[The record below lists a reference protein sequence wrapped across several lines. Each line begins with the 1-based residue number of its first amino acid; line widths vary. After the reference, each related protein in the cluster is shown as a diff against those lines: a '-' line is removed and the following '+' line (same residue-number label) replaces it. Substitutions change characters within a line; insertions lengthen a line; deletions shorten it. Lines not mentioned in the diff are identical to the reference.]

1 MNFAIAKTPHSFT
14 LLTGN
19 DTISREKARDDIIA
33 AVQERAGQAEIER
46 FDPEAHSSVSF
57 TERMITPSLFQ
68 TVRVFLVLDAHT
80 LSREDL
86 ENFSSVFPYD
96 IPDVFVIIESEKSKA
111 GKNRE
116 RAVPKEFGKFIESFM
131 HKTEEQPS
139 KFASADFTMPPDYKM
154 TDWLESQT
162 PLLVGRTISKPD
174 AGYLI
179 DLVGNDS
186 AVLYSELQKIDIHLP
201 PKKPID
207 RAAIE
212 SVSGATRLM
221 TQFECAQ
228 ALGRKDFARVLE
240 IIDSLYLGSVYLPLY
255 INAIFKHFWALFRIN
270 NYALANPQELSEFQ
284 RAIKRYD
291 KAVQNNLGLKIG
303 VAAGLLSNTQAGG
316 VYPIIIKSGVVQQA
330 LSFREQDYK
339 KIFKWLGEYDIGIKT
354 GRIDDS
360 KIGFQLLCYKIF
372 RAGALE

>member
-1 MNFAIAKTPHSFT
+1 MIEGIFKTPVSFT
-14 LLTGN
+14 LLAGN
-19 DTISREKARDDIIA
+19 DTISREKARNDIIA
-33 AVQERAGQAEIER
+33 AIQRHSAQAAIER
-46 FDPEAHSSVSF
+46 FDPEAHSFASF
-57 TERMITPSLFQ
+57 TERIITPSLFQ
-68 TVRVFLVLDAHT
+68 TGRIFLVRDAHA

-86 ENFSSVFPYD
+86 DNLTSVFPYD
-96 IPDVFVIIESEKSKA
+96 IPDVHIVIETEKSLA
-111 GKNRE
+111 DRSRE
-116 RAVPKEFGKFIESFM
+116 RAVPKDFGLFAASFIEKASA
-131 HKTEEQPS
+131 QPA
-139 KFASADFTMPPDYKM
+139 KFAFAEFIMPPDYKM
-154 TDWLESQT
+154 ADWLEAQT
-162 PLLVGRTISKPD
+162 PHLVGRSISKTD

-179 DLVGNDS
+179 DLVGNDGS
-186 AVLYSELQKIDIHLP
+186 VLYSELQKIDIHLP

-255 INAIFKHFWALFRIN
+255 ISAIFKHFWALFRIN
-270 NYALANPQELSEFQ
+270 NFAFSNPSDLAGFQ

-291 KAVQNNLGLKIG
+291 KPVQNELGLKIG
-303 VAAGLLSNTQAGG
+303 VAAGILSEKQRTS
-316 VYPIIIKSGVVQQA
+316 VYPAVIKSGIVQQA

-339 KIFKWLGEYDIGIKT
+339 KIFKWLEEYDIGIKT

-360 KIGFQLLCYKIF
+360 KTGFQLLCYKIYKV
-372 RAGALE
+372 GEI

>member
-1 MNFAIAKTPHSFT
+1 VNAAAKTPPQFT

-19 DTISREKARDDIIA
+19 DSISREKARDDIIA
-33 AVQERAGQAEIER
+33 AVQERSGRAAIER
-46 FDPEAHSSVSF
+46 FDPEALSSASF
-57 TERMITPSLFQ
+57 AERIITPSLFQ
-68 TVRVFLVLDAHT
+68 TVRVFLVHDAHT

-86 ENFSSVFPYD
+86 ENFSGVFPYD
-96 IPDVFVIIESEKSKA
+96 IPDVYVVFESEKSGTPKS
-111 GKNRE
+111 RE
-116 RAVPKEFGKFIESFM
+116 RSVPKEFGRFAESFVR
-131 HKTEEQPS
+131 KAAEQPA
-139 KFASADFTMPPDYKM
+139 KFACADFIMPPDYKM
-154 TDWLESQT
+154 ADWLEAQT
-162 PLLVGRTISKPD
+162 PLLIGRTISKAE

-207 RAAIE
+207 RNAIE

-221 TQFECAQ
+221 TQFECAE

-255 INAIFKHFWALFRIN
+255 ISAIFKHFWALFRIK
-270 NYALANPQELSEFQ
+270 NYASANPSELSELQ

-291 KAVQNNLGLKIG
+291 KAVQNDLGLKIG
-303 VAAGLLSNTQAGG
+303 VASGLLSESQRNG
-316 VYPIIIKSGVVQQA
+316 VYPIIIKSGVIQQA
-330 LSFREQDYK
+330 LSFREQDFK

-372 RAGALE
+372 RAGEI

>member
-1 MNFAIAKTPHSFT
+1 MA
-14 LLTGN
+14 
-19 DTISREKARDDIIA
+19 
-33 AVQERAGQAEIER
+33 
-46 FDPEAHSSVSF
+46 
-57 TERMITPSLFQ
+57 
-68 TVRVFLVLDAHT
+68 
-80 LSREDL
+80 
-86 ENFSSVFPYD
+86 
-96 IPDVFVIIESEKSKA
+96 
-111 GKNRE
+111 
-116 RAVPKEFGKFIESFM
+116 
-131 HKTEEQPS
+131 
-139 KFASADFTMPPDYKM
+139 
-154 TDWLESQT
+154 DWLESQT
-162 PLLVGRTISKPD
+162 PFLVNRTISKSD

-201 PKKPID
+201 AKKRID

-303 VAAGLLSNTQAGG
+303 VAAGLLSDAQAGG